1 VSSGR
6 AWARATAALVA
17 LLASATAA
25 IADDGDRA
33 PALTLA
39 EALAEARAQSPIL
52 GAAAEDGRRAAGL
65 ARAAAGVDDLV
76 VEVEAEG
83 LVRSSEAVAGAVF
96 QDTELDAVAARAA
109 LWQPLPWGGRVGLE
123 VREERARSTT
133 RVALAGPASD
143 VTTTIHSPSVALVWV
158 QPLLRDRGRSAH
170 TAGRRAAALAV
181 EAEAAR
187 HTGVEAAVALEVAR
201 AYWELA
207 YAERELEL
215 RAHALVLARDQ
226 LAVTQ
231 ARAGVGTAAELDVVA
246 VEQAI
251 AAREAAHTAAAAEL
265 TARSLALAVAIGR
278 DPRGPRL
285 AVADPLDGPTPA
297 PPADAVARA
306 LAWSPELAAL
316 GHQAR
321 AADVDLRSATDD
333 RRPRLDLIVRGGPTG
348 QATDAAEAWAQLG
361 RGDGYQASAAL
372 AFRLP
377 VGDRAAAGRQA
388 AARAARARL
397 VHEDAAA
404 RAGLTAAVTRAVD
417 ALALSERRIAA
428 ASAAAALAH
437 RTVELAR
444 DRWRTGLGTSF
455 DVLERHDQ
463 ALAADAGLARAQVDR
478 HLAVAALAAL
488 TGP

>member
-1 VSSGR
+1 
-6 AWARATAALVA
+6 VA

-181 EAEAAR
+181 EAEGRAPHRRRGRGGAR
-187 HTGVEAAVALEVAR
+187 G
-201 AYWELA
+201 
-207 YAERELEL
+207 
-215 RAHALVLARDQ
+215 
-226 LAVTQ
+226 
-231 ARAGVGTAAELDVVA
+231 
-246 VEQAI
+246 
-251 AAREAAHTAAAAEL
+251 
-265 TARSLALAVAIGR
+265 RS
-278 DPRGPRL
+278 
-285 AVADPLDGPTPA
+285 
-297 PPADAVARA
+297 
-306 LAWSPELAAL
+306 
-316 GHQAR
+316 
-321 AADVDLRSATDD
+321 
-333 RRPRLDLIVRGGPTG
+333 GPTG
-348 QATDAAEAWAQLG
+348 SWPTPS
-361 RGDGYQASAAL
+361 ASWSSAPT
-372 AFRLP
+372 RWSW
-377 VGDRAAAGRQA
+377 RAI
-388 AARAARARL
+388 
-397 VHEDAAA
+397 
-404 RAGLTAAVTRAVD
+404 
-417 ALALSERRIAA
+417 S
-428 ASAAAALAH
+428 S
-437 RTVELAR
+437 
-444 DRWRTGLGTSF
+444 
-455 DVLERHDQ
+455 
-463 ALAADAGLARAQVDR
+463 
-478 HLAVAALAAL
+478 
-488 TGP
+488 P